1 MPFAKDT
8 LANYL
13 TDTIRDVVR
22 AEVINRSALSGQ
34 LYKEPRIFNDL
45 LSSQPLCFN
54 AFGELQQDIELA
66 SRVVG
71 GLTGEADAKVTAV
84 RFEYSPGRGDSEFI
98 GDHSAFDVFIE
109 YDCGS
114 RHQFLGI
121 EVKYVE
127 NMAQSPARF
136 RQRYA
141 EVAQKM
147 GCFQEERQSE
157 LRLAP
162 LEQIWRD
169 HLLAG
174 SLVGHPGGRFD
185 GGVFVVLYPEG
196 NDAVARAITRYR
208 ECLLDDRTFSVWTLE
223 RYLAVVHSNGGKW
236 AAAVE
241 ERYLSQ
247 QTVAPA

>member
-22 AEVINRSALSGQ
+22 AEVINRSATSGQ

-54 AFGELQQDIELA
+54 AFGELQQDLGLA

-71 GLTGEADAKVTAV
+71 GLTGESDANVTTV
-84 RFEYSPGRGDSEFI
+84 RFEYSPGRGDSEFT

-114 RHQFLGI
+114 RRQFLGI

-136 RQRYA
+136 RQRYV
-141 EVAQKM
+141 EVAQTM
-147 GCFQEERQSE
+147 GCFQEERQGE
-157 LRLAP
+157 LRVAP

-174 SLVGHPGGRFD
+174 SLVVHPEGRFD
-185 GGVFVVLYPEG
+185 GGAFVVLYPEG
-196 NDAVARAITRYR
+196 NDAVAQAIRRYR

-223 RYLAVVHSNGGKW
+223 RYLAEVHSNGGKW
-236 AAAVE
+236 ATAVE
-241 ERYLSQ
+241 ERYLGL
-247 QTVAPA
+247 VE